1 MDSSQLLMTAASGLE
16 KLMANPSKN
25 NSSLRDS
32 NVAQISAAIYY
43 KANVIS
49 KLTSNTAFQK
59 KFREVIYTQIEKD
72 FEDYIDSQ
80 ARTKP
85 KSLHHV
91 YEWNKTGSPE
101 SRLFK
106 LKSFNHNALSFQI
119 AYEFKLSRSNV
130 PSPAKYKKYK
140 FANKAFIMENGIPVT
155 IAPKAAE
162 RLVFEVNG
170 YTVFMPKGRSITVS
184 KPGGGAATHQFRL
197 AYSRFF
203 RGNLAGD
210 SIRRS
215 GFQQLFN
222 SKISKALKVP
232 GGISRVQYSFSPNTV
247 RSQANAALS
256 LAFGGSL

>member
-1 MDSSQLLMTAASGLE
+1 MSAASGLE
-16 KLMANPSKN
+16 RLMVNPNKTNKN
-25 NSSLRDS
+25 LVDSS
-32 NVAQISAAIYY
+32 VAQISAAIYY
-43 KANVIS
+43 KASVIS
-49 KLTSNTAFQK
+49 QLTSNKSFQQ
-59 KFREVIYTQIEKD
+59 KFREVIYGQIEKD
-72 FEDYIDSQ
+72 FGDFIDSQ

-101 SRLFK
+101 ARLFK
-106 LKSFNHNALSFQI
+106 LKSFEDNALSFKI
-119 AYEFKLSRSNV
+119 GYDFKLSKSNV
-130 PSPAKYKKYK
+130 PSPKNFKKYK

-184 KPGGGAATHQFRL
+184 KPGGGAATHQFRM

-203 RGNLAGD
+203 RGNLVGD

-222 SKISKALKVP
+222 SKMLKALKAP
-232 GGISRVQYSFSPNTV
+232 SSITRVQYSFSPNTV
-247 RSQANAALS
+247 RTQADSALKQ
-256 LAFGGSL
+256 AFGGAL

>member
-1 MDSSQLLMTAASGLE
+1 LDSNQLLITAASGLE
-16 KLMANPSKN
+16 RLMHNPTKN
-25 NSSLRDS
+25 NSVLRDS

-49 KLTSNTAFQK
+49 QLTSNTAFQK
-59 KFREVIYTQIEKD
+59 KFREVIYSQIEKD
-72 FEDYIDSQ
+72 FGDYIDSQ

-106 LKSFNHNALSFQI
+106 LKSFNDNALSFQI
-119 AYEFKLSRSNV
+119 GYDFKLSKSNV
-130 PSPAKYKKYK
+130 PSPKDFKKYK
-140 FANKAFIMENGIPVT
+140 FANKAFVMENGIPVT
-155 IAPKAAE
+155 ISPKAAQ

-170 YTVFMPKGRSITVS
+170 YTVFMPKGASVTVS
-184 KPGGGAATHQFRL
+184 KPGGGGATHQFRL

-203 RGNLAGD
+203 RGNLVGD

-215 GFQQLFN
+215 GFQKLFN
-222 SKISKALKVP
+222 LKMSKALKVP
-232 GGISRVQYSFSPNTV
+232 AGISRVQYSFSPNTV
-247 RSQANAALS
+247 RTQASAALS
-256 LAFGGSL
+256 QAFGGSL

>member
-1 MDSSQLLMTAASGLE
+1 LDSSQLLITAASGLE
-16 KLMANPSKN
+16 RLMNNASKDTN
-25 NSSLRDS
+25 LRDS

-49 KLTSNTAFQK
+49 QLQSNNAFQK
-59 KFREVIYTQIEKD
+59 KFREVIYGQIERD
-72 FEDYIDSQ
+72 FGDYIDSQ

-101 SRLFK
+101 GRLFK
-106 LKSFNHNALSFQI
+106 LKSFDNNALSFRVG
-119 AYEFKLSRSNV
+119 YDFKLSKSNV
-130 PSPAKYKKYK
+130 PSPAKFKKYK
-140 FANKAFIMENGIPVT
+140 FANKAYVMENGIPVT

-203 RGNLAGD
+203 RGNLVGS

-222 SKISKALKVP
+222 SKMSQALKVP

-247 RSQANAALS
+247 RSQASAALS
-256 LAFGGSL
+256 QAFGGSL